1 MFGIIILLVK
11 IGGVGELSLL
21 SSFNPLYLCSTLDNM
36 TSCVD
41 ISPVFKIGQR
51 FLM

>member
-1 MFGIIILLVK
+1 MFAIIILLVK
-11 IGGVGELSLL
+11 IGGVGELRLL

-41 ISPVFKIGQR
+41 MSPVFKVR
-51 FLM
+51 WKLLM